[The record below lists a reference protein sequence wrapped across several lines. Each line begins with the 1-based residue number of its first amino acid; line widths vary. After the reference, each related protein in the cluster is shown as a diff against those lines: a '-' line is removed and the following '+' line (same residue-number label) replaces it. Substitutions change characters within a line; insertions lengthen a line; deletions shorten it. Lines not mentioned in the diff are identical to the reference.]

1 MFSELRSCLDDD
13 EMRSA
18 GWCAPLIW
26 VAGYLARN
34 SAKLILLL
42 YTTLT
47 ICTHEKKVSDPKYFD
62 INVISD
68 NLFGFIQRAMQLTVN
83 TLQGKRYF
91 MLKIRMHYVNEGKQS
106 VLVRETQIMKN
117 PFKFLACCWQKK
129 TRIVDF
135 I

>member
-18 GWCAPLIW
+18 KWCAPLIW

-62 INVISD
+62 INDI
-68 NLFGFIQRAMQLTVN
+68 LCGFIQRAMQFAVT
-83 TLQGKRYF
+83 
-91 MLKIRMHYVNEGKQS
+91 KI
-106 VLVRETQIMKN
+106 
-117 PFKFLACCWQKK
+117 F
-129 TRIVDF
+129 
-135 I
+135 